1 MSSFKDS
8 SEVKDVLINS
18 YIEPRGLGVLGG
30 RKDGMEARRVKGL
43 GRARQGVSW

>member
-8 SEVKDVLINS
+8 SEVRDVLINS
-18 YIEPRGLGVLGG
+18 YIEPGGLGVLGG
-30 RKDGMEARRVKGL
+30 RKDGKEARVKGL